1 MSINICVRK
10 VSNMSYKL
18 EIRKSIYKLVGRLPK
33 REIVRILETENISKT
48 TIYRTIA
55 ECEQGI
61 PCLNLPKSGRPK
73 VLSAVRENRVIESA
87 RHTVGTS
94 QRKLARRFH
103 VAHATIQRTLKR
115 NNLKFRKRRK
125 CPRYTQNQLQR
136 IPICCRALRRNH
148 FANDRV
154 IIMDDEKY
162 FTFSHSEM
170 TGNNGFY
177 TDNIEECPDEVATKS
192 KKKFEDKLLVWAAIS
207 ERGISRPYVGRVRGE
222 AVNADIY
229 TQRCLPNLV
238 NFINDHHLGD
248 DIMFWPDLA
257 SCHYA
262 RITRDWLVTNNI
274 PFVPQNDNPP
284 NIPQARPIETFWS
297 LLSRKVYDNGWEA
310 ADEQALRR
318 RIYQKIREIDINSVQ
333 NLMRQ
338 VRRKLR
344 AIEDNGPLAVR

>member
-1 MSINICVRK
+1 
-10 VSNMSYKL
+10 MSYKL
-18 EIRKSIYKLVGRLPK
+18 EIRKSIYKLVGRVPK
-33 REIVRILETENISKT
+33 PEILRIFLNENISKT

-61 PCLNLPKSGRPK
+61 PCLNLPKSGRPR
-73 VLSAVRENRVIESA
+73 VLDEARENRVVQSVK
-87 RHTVGTS
+87 HKVGTS
-94 QRKLARRFH
+94 CRKLGRRFRVCH
-103 VAHATIQRTLKR
+103 STIQRTIQR

-125 CPRYTQNQLQR
+125 CPRYTENQLQR

-148 FANDRV
+148 FANGKV

-170 TGNNGFY
+170 KGNDGFY
-177 TDNIEECPDEVATKS
+177 TDNIEDCPLEVATKS
-192 KKKFEDKLLVWAAIS
+192 KKKFEDKVLVWAAIS
-207 ERGISRPYVGRVRGE
+207 EKGISRPYVGRVRGE
-222 AVNADIY
+222 AVDATIY
-229 TQRCLPNLV
+229 TQRCLPKLL
-238 NFINDHHLGD
+238 NFINDHHQED
-248 DIMFWPDLA
+248 EIIFWPDLA

-262 RITRDWLVTNNI
+262 RITRDWLAANNI
-274 PFVPQNDNPP
+274 PFVPRNDNPP

-310 ADEQALRR
+310 TDEEHLRR

-333 NLMRQ
+333 SLMRQ

-344 AIEDNGPLAVR
+344 VIEDHGPLAVR